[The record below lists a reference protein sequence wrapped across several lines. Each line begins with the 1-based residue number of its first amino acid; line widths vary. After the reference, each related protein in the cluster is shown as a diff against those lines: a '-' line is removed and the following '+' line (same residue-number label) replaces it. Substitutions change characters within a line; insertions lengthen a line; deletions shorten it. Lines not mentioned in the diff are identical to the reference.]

1 MVANQ
6 VNGSGECE
14 GCKTNVNEADVLIC
28 SDCKTVF
35 HAICGE
41 ETPFGSK
48 TWISNFKKVKVCN
61 FLFACDICV
70 TKREQ
75 NEASSMKQQMAA
87 LTSSVATLVKEFE
100 LLKEENAKQ
109 KERKEGKEVEKNVW
123 SNTEKIQNMK
133 SSLHIKSK
141 GKEVNLV
148 KIQEIAVKNGI
159 QVSKTVVKENGDVY
173 VDLPNAKNREKFT
186 PLLNDEEFAEHEI
199 ISLKSKLPTIS
210 ILDVKEYTTKEDFI
224 ERVKKQN
231 EGIRTLIEGGSE
243 FSIVYS
249 KGPENTQREQKH
261 HLVVARVSE
270 EIRKV
275 IKSNRDKIFAEL
287 STYRVIDRFYIK
299 RCNKCQKFGHYE
311 KDCQNEA
318 RCGYCCGS
326 HLSTTCTENAEKI
339 KDLFKCV
346 NCKDNGKNPE
356 KHSAFWHKC
365 PTHIEMQKKMKKT
378 IPFYQK
384 N

>member
-48 TWISNFKKVKVCN
+48 TWINNFKKVKVCN

-133 SSLHIKSK
+133 SSLHISPK
-141 GKEVNLV
+141 G
-148 KIQEIAVKNGI
+148 
-159 QVSKTVVKENGDVY
+159 
-173 VDLPNAKNREKFT
+173 
-186 PLLNDEEFAEHEI
+186 
-199 ISLKSKLPTIS
+199 
-210 ILDVKEYTTKEDFI
+210 
-224 ERVKKQN
+224 
-231 EGIRTLIEGGSE
+231 
-243 FSIVYS
+243 
-249 KGPENTQREQKH
+249 
-261 HLVVARVSE
+261 
-270 EIRKV
+270 RK
-275 IKSNRDKIFAEL
+275 
-287 STYRVIDRFYIK
+287 
-299 RCNKCQKFGHYE
+299 
-311 KDCQNEA
+311 
-318 RCGYCCGS
+318 
-326 HLSTTCTENAEKI
+326 
-339 KDLFKCV
+339 
-346 NCKDNGKNPE
+346 
-356 KHSAFWHKC
+356 
-365 PTHIEMQKKMKKT
+365 
-378 IPFYQK
+378 
-384 N
+384 